1 MTEDERAV
9 RAVIERNI
17 AAMQAGDADTIEALG
32 SDRPGCIT
40 IGTDPD
46 EWWDKAS
53 LMAAMRDELSAGGPR
68 VGDSPIRVEAVEFT
82 VHVHGDVAWVEGTG
96 KVINEQGDERVVR
109 NTGVLV
115 REEDGEWRGVQAH
128 ASIGVPN
135 QDIFKS

>member
-1 MTEDERAV
+1 MTEDEKAV

-17 AAMQAGDADTIEALG
+17 AAMQSGDVDTIEALA
-32 SDRPGCIT
+32 SDRPGCVT

-46 EWWDKAS
+46 EWWDKATVMA
-53 LMAAMRDELSAGGPR
+53 LMREELANGGPR
-68 VGDSPIRVEAVEFT
+68 VGDTPIRMEPGEIT
-82 VHVHGDVAWVEGTG
+82 VHVQGDVAWVEGTG
-96 KVINEQGDERVVR
+96 KVINDQGEERAFR

-115 REEDGEWRGVQAH
+115 REDDGEWRGVQAH